1 MYSDKIKL
9 RFLSWYRDAGKI
21 EFNICFAKLL
31 FCENCFDCKS
41 CPLSKIFCFIMK
53 IKAKIMDETTIN
65 RTMARITHEVLERN
79 GGVSDLCIF
88 GVKNRGVPL
97 AKKLCDNIKL
107 FENAEVVFGELDITM
122 NRDDISSQEKLAKA
136 TDSVV
141 PCDITN
147 KKVLIVDDVLYTGR
161 TAKAA
166 LETLFSYGRP
176 KSVQLAVLIDRGH
189 RELPIR
195 PDYIGKNVPT
205 SGTETVVVNLNS
217 KEDAGVYI
225 CDKLTEDN

>member
-1 MYSDKIKL
+1 
-9 RFLSWYRDAGKI
+9 
-21 EFNICFAKLL
+21 
-31 FCENCFDCKS
+31 
-41 CPLSKIFCFIMK
+41 MK
-53 IKAKIMDETTIN
+53 IKAKIMDESTIN

-79 GGVSDLCIF
+79 GGVSELCIF

-97 AKKLCDNIKL
+97 AKKLCDNIKT
-107 FENAEVVFGELDITM
+107 FENAEVIFGVLDITM
-122 NRDDISSQEKLAKA
+122 KRDDISEQEKIAKA

-141 PCDITN
+141 PCDITD

-205 SGTETVVVNLNS
+205 SGTESIVVDLNS
-217 KEDAGVYI
+217 KENAGVYI

>member
-1 MYSDKIKL
+1 
-9 RFLSWYRDAGKI
+9 
-21 EFNICFAKLL
+21 
-31 FCENCFDCKS
+31 
-41 CPLSKIFCFIMK
+41 MK
-53 IKAKIMDETTIN
+53 IKAKIMDETAIN
-65 RTMARITHEVLERN
+65 RAMARITHEVLERN

-107 FENAEVVFGELDITM
+107 FEGVSVPMGELDITM
-122 NRDDISSQEKLAKA
+122 KRDDINDQEKIIKA
-136 TDSVV
+136 TISVV

-195 PDYIGKNVPT
+195 PDYTGKNVPT
-205 SGTETVVVNLNS
+205 SGTETVVVDLNS
-217 KEDAGVYI
+217 LDTAGVYI
-225 CDKLTEDN
+225 CEKLTEDK

>member
-1 MYSDKIKL
+1 MNL
-9 RFLSWYRDAGKI
+9 
-21 EFNICFAKLL
+21 
-31 FCENCFDCKS
+31 
-41 CPLSKIFCFIMK
+41 
-53 IKAKIMDETTIN
+53 KAKIMDETTIN

-79 GGVSDLCIF
+79 GGVKDLCIF

-97 AKKLCDNIKL
+97 AKKLCENVKL
-107 FENAEVVFGELDITM
+107 FEGADVLLGELDITLK
-122 NRDDISSQEKLAKA
+122 RDDITEQEKLLKA
-136 TDSVV
+136 TSSIV
-141 PCDITN
+141 PCDITD

-205 SGTETVVVNLNS
+205 SGNETVVVELNALS
-217 KEDAGVYI
+217 QVGVYI
-225 CDKLTEDN
+225 YQKDTEDK

>member
-1 MYSDKIKL
+1 
-9 RFLSWYRDAGKI
+9 
-21 EFNICFAKLL
+21 
-31 FCENCFDCKS
+31 
-41 CPLSKIFCFIMK
+41 MK
-53 IKAKIMDETTIN
+53 IKAKIMDESTIN

-97 AKKLCDNIKL
+97 AKKLCDNIKI
-107 FENAEVVFGELDITM
+107 FEGVDVLFGELDITM
-122 NRDDISSQEKLAKA
+122 KRDDITEQVKLVKA
-136 TDSVV
+136 TSSVV
-141 PCDITN
+141 PCDITD

-205 SGTETVVVNLNS
+205 SGTETVVVDLTSQDN
-217 KEDAGVYI
+217 AGVYI
-225 CDKLTEDN
+225 FDKLTEDK

>member
-1 MYSDKIKL
+1 
-9 RFLSWYRDAGKI
+9 
-21 EFNICFAKLL
+21 
-31 FCENCFDCKS
+31 
-41 CPLSKIFCFIMK
+41 MK

-79 GGVSDLCIF
+79 GGVADLCIF

-97 AKKLCDNIKL
+97 AKKLCENIKL
-107 FENAEVVFGELDITM
+107 FEGVDITLGELDITM
-122 NRDDISSQEKLAKA
+122 KRDDISDQEKIIKA
-136 TDSVV
+136 TTSIV
-141 PCDITN
+141 PCDIN
-147 KKVLIVDDVLYTGR
+147 DKKILIVDDVLYTGR

-205 SGTETVVVNLNS
+205 SGTETVVVKLNS
-217 KEDAGVYI
+217 LENSGVYI
-225 CDKLTEDN
+225 CEKLTEDN